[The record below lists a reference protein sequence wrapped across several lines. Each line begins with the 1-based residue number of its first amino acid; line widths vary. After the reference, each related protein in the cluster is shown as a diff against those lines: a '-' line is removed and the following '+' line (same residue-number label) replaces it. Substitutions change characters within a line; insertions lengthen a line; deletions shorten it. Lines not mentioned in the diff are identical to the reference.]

1 MKTNKIFFF
10 YFLLTFF
17 CASVISAQSI
27 DVHNLL
33 GKSQKEVIKK
43 YGNPVHKDNSNPSML
58 CMFYKNKTS
67 TMIFVS
73 DKKGVYQVEATKS
86 FDTESEARSNVDSF
100 ITNSITDG
108 FVVDTVSTS
117 DFQLKRK
124 GAKIDLQIY
133 ENKLSKN
140 FEIRVKGNKTE
151 S

>member
-1 MKTNKIFFF
+1 MITIRIFLF
-10 YFLLTFF
+10 YFLLTLSF
-17 CASVISAQSI
+17 ASISTAQSI

-43 YGNPVHKDNSNPSML
+43 YGNPVHKDNSNPSMQ
-58 CMFYKNKTS
+58 CMFYKNNTS
-67 TMIFVS
+67 TMIFVA

-86 FDTESEARSNVDSF
+86 FDTESEARSNIDSF
-100 ITNSITDG
+100 ISNSITDG
-108 FVVDTVSTS
+108 FNVDTVSTS